1 MKLGLKNKRQEES
14 MVSFENVLVSIS
26 KRFYIAQDD
35 KIVKAIAL
43 TSNNLSNSRFLCL
56 LYFGDC
62 VSEENLYE
70 AEEKEISNIL
80 Y

>member
-1 MKLGLKNKRQEES
+1 MA
-14 MVSFENVLVSIS
+14 SFENVLVSIL
-26 KRFYIAQDD
+26 KCFYIAQDD
-35 KIVKAIAL
+35 KIVKVMAL
-43 TSNNLSNSRFLCL
+43 ASNNLSSSRFLCL

-62 VSEENLYE
+62 VSEEKLYE

>member
-1 MKLGLKNKRQEES
+1 MYLKVFQNA
-14 MVSFENVLVSIS
+14 SI
-26 KRFYIAQDD
+26 AHD
-35 KIVKAIAL
+35 KIVKAMVL
-43 TSNNLSNSRFLCL
+43 TSNNLLNSWVLCL

-62 VSEENLYE
+62 LSEENLYE

>member
-1 MKLGLKNKRQEES
+1 
-14 MVSFENVLVSIS
+14 MVLFENVQLSIS
-26 KRFYIAQDD
+26 KCFYIAQDD
-35 KIVKAIAL
+35 KIVKVMGL

-56 LYFGDC
+56 LYFGYC
-62 VSEENLYE
+62 ESEESLYE

>member
-1 MKLGLKNKRQEES
+1 ME
-14 MVSFENVLVSIS
+14 SFENVLVSIL
-26 KRFYIAQDD
+26 KCFYIAQDD
-35 KIVKAIAL
+35 DKIVKVMAL
-43 TSNNLSNSRFLCL
+43 MSNNLSNSRFLCL

-62 VSEENLYE
+62 ESEENLYE

>member
-1 MKLGLKNKRQEES
+1 

-26 KRFYIAQDD
+26 ECFYIAQDD
-35 KIVKAIAL
+35 KIVKTMAL

>member
-1 MKLGLKNKRQEES
+1 MA
-14 MVSFENVLVSIS
+14 SFENVLVGIS
-26 KRFYIAQDD
+26 KCFYIAQDD
-35 KIVKAIAL
+35 KIVKTI
-43 TSNNLSNSRFLCL
+43 TPKSNNLSNSRFLCL
-56 LYFGDC
+56 LYFGNC

>member
-1 MKLGLKNKRQEES
+1 
-14 MVSFENVLVSIS
+14 MVSFESVLVDIS
-26 KRFYIAQDD
+26 KCFPTAKDD
-35 KIVKAIAL
+35 KIVNAMAL
-43 TSNNLSNSRFLCL
+43 TSNNLSNSRFLCF

-62 VSEENLYE
+62 LSEENLYE

>member
-1 MKLGLKNKRQEES
+1 
-14 MVSFENVLVSIS
+14 MVSFEKVLVGIS
-26 KRFYIAQDD
+26 KCFYIAQDAKDD
-35 KIVKAIAL
+35 KIVNAMSL
-43 TSNNLSNSRFLCL
+43 TSNNLSNSVFLCL
-56 LYFGDC
+56 LYFGDR

>member
-1 MKLGLKNKRQEES
+1 

-26 KRFYIAQDD
+26 KCFYIAQDD
-35 KIVKAIAL
+35 KIVKVMGL

>member
-1 MKLGLKNKRQEES
+1 

-26 KRFYIAQDD
+26 KCFYIAQDD
-35 KIVKAIAL
+35 KIVKVMAL
-43 TSNNLSNSRFLCL
+43 TSNNLSNSRFLRL